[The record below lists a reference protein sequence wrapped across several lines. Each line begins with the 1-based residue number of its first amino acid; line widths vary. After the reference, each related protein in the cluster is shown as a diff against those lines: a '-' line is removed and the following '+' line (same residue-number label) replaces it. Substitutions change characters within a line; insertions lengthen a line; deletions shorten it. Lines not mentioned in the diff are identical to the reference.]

1 MRAQSSFRGT
11 TCFISARNCSLLVG
25 FLYFSKVTALARL
38 FMRDQLPQRV
48 VWSYRRLEWT
58 NQGCHNH
65 TLLGQGPFPED
76 FFRDCFTEGFGSHP
90 PKKTA
95 IGSLHS
101 GWNVVRLSDVA
112 NVAYGITLN
121 SKRSVL
127 PLKKPYLRVANVQ
140 RDSFNLNDANLI
152 GWTEKEAE
160 QYRLKQGDI
169 LVLEEHADVNK
180 IGRASL

>member
-1 MRAQSSFRGT
+1 
-11 TCFISARNCSLLVG
+11 
-25 FLYFSKVTALARL
+25 
-38 FMRDQLPQRV
+38 
-48 VWSYRRLEWT
+48 
-58 NQGCHNH
+58 
-65 TLLGQGPFPED
+65 
-76 FFRDCFTEGFGSHP
+76 
-90 PKKTA
+90 
-95 IGSLHS
+95 
-101 GWNVVRLSDVA
+101 
-112 NVAYGITLN
+112 VAYGITLN